1 MIDDSCHVSGMNVVI
16 TVYDICH
23 IQGMNETLG
32 MQDDLSGISGM
43 TDDC

>member
-16 TVYDICH
+16 TVDDICH
-23 IQGMNETLG
+23 IQGMNETLE

>member
-16 TVYDICH
+16 TVDDICH

-32 MQDDLSGISGM
+32 MLVIPNFAHI
-43 TDDC
+43 